1 MSHEVITSST
11 GKIKGSVVYS
21 IFSWLVITIQ
31 SAEKDIRLVGALQI
45 AQQASK
51 SYDRLLMMFLCWA
64 DIGRRLY
71 CVGIIIKLFSQE
83 CKEMLISLSLFYIKA
98 IIMLLF
104 IL

>member
-71 CVGIIIKLFSQE
+71 CVGIIIKLFRRAIVN
-83 CKEMLISLSLFYIKA
+83 MNLFKA
-98 IIMLLF
+98 HH
-104 IL
+104 

>member
-1 MSHEVITSST
+1 MTSST

-51 SYDRLLMMFLCWA
+51 YDVIATRSGKQTHSEGQC
-64 DIGRRLY
+64 R
-71 CVGIIIKLFSQE
+71 
-83 CKEMLISLSLFYIKA
+83 
-98 IIMLLF
+98 
-104 IL
+104 

>member
-1 MSHEVITSST
+1 MLLLYQFLFFLKHFRVLVGSEAVSHEVITSST

-51 SYDRLLMMFLCWA
+51 YDVIAKRSGKQTHSEGQC
-64 DIGRRLY
+64 R
-71 CVGIIIKLFSQE
+71 
-83 CKEMLISLSLFYIKA
+83 
-98 IIMLLF
+98 
-104 IL
+104 